1 MELQQDEIVKKK
13 DQTHSKFL
21 SSWIRNQQRKDF
33 SLQKELKS
41 SKKGFMAAIK
51 QVKKSDD
58 SITAIY
64 QSSHVSE
71 LKVYYQNFKAWK
83 QECIHRVTMAY
94 YLYKIKDPEIC
105 CGLCN
110 ELDKVIFP
118 LTKFGN
124 LIEFDERASQDRK
137 RTMKK
142 ITFDIWNDGIEQA
155 TQPNIDHPFFQG
167 NNFKAYC
174 QFNGMNT
181 DSNSY
186 IFF

>member
-110 ELDKVIFP
+110 VALPPPPPRRTRAHTRAHRHKRPHAHTQAISVVHSILRRRTDIF
-118 LTKFGN
+118 
-124 LIEFDERASQDRK
+124 A
-137 RTMKK
+137 
-142 ITFDIWNDGIEQA
+142 
-155 TQPNIDHPFFQG
+155 
-167 NNFKAYC
+167 
-174 QFNGMNT
+174 
-181 DSNSY
+181 
-186 IFF
+186 